1 MIKKTGIVFIL
12 SFFMLGNVFAD
23 IIILK
28 SGERVDAKIIERD
41 NEKVVV
47 DISGIKVPYFL
58 ADIQKINDQAISA
71 VKTEEPVVKPSAAQ
85 DISLVP
91 PSSSPAVKESVTNDT
106 GIAAASAPS
115 AGTPINNAAMMAA
128 TGIAFGI
135 VLLIMLI
142 IYVYTAVC
150 LYFIAK
156 KTSHGPLWW
165 AWVPVANVLLMLK
178 IGGLSYWWALSILA
192 AFIPGIIGM
201 VAFSAFSAFFW
212 YKIALTR
219 NKPGWLGLLTF
230 LPLVNFVIIG
240 YLAFSS

>member
-1 MIKKTGIVFIL
+1 MIKKTCIVFIL
-12 SFFMLGNVFAD
+12 SFFMLGNVLAD

-58 ADIQKINDQAISA
+58 ADIQKINDQAIGT
-71 VKTEEPVVKPSAAQ
+71 VKTEEPVVKPPVAQ
-85 DISLVP
+85 NLSPVQP
-91 PSSSPAVKESVTNDT
+91 ASPAVKESVTNDAGT
-106 GIAAASAPS
+106 AAASTPS
-115 AGTPINNAAMMAA
+115 AGTPVNNAAMMAA
-128 TGIAFGI
+128 TGIAYGI

-142 IYVYTAVC
+142 IYVYTAIC

-156 KTSHGPLWW
+156 KTGHGPSWW

-219 NKPGWLGLLTF
+219 NKPGWLGFLTF
-230 LPLVNFVIIG
+230 LPLINFVIIG